1 MIPISFYLYLSLW
14 MFLIGALTVV
24 VRKNAIVMLIGIE
37 LMLNAVNLS
46 FVTFSAL
53 HGDVAGQIPVF
64 FIMVIAAAESGVGLA
79 IIISLFR
86 AYKSVDVSEASLLQK

>member
-1 MIPISFYLYLSLW
+1 MIPISFYLYLSFW
-14 MFLIGALTVV
+14 MFFIGALTVV

-46 FVTFSAL
+46 FVAFSAM
-53 HGDVAGQIPVF
+53 HGDVGGQIPVF

-86 AYKSVDVSEASLLQK
+86 ANKSINVSEASLLQK